1 MDPYR
6 KEISD
11 FIRLAETLLSP
22 ISLRPPLTKEECQF
36 AEYYVN
42 ALAGRYAS
50 LVQTSDHAEL
60 VL

>member
-22 ISLRPPLTKEECQF
+22 LSLRPPLTKEECQF
-36 AEYYVN
+36 VEY
-42 ALAGRYAS
+42 
-50 LVQTSDHAEL
+50 
-60 VL
+60 